1 MQQFFFSASKEFG
14 AEITR
19 LLDFVHPATVALWN
33 LRWQVQGFVA
43 ATGNATD
50 DDLSER
56 FGSGSGF
63 PARNLKKSC
72 IETPWAE
79 QTEQFA
85 QIVAANVI
93 ALYESWAEEVFSETI
108 NMNPKHKKWVQFPSR
123 GVNGRRHEGIR
134 DTLAEIRSA
143 GISPEMRS
151 AFFPVYS
158 ASKWNGVAHLDEMT
172 VLYRYHKEIR
182 NSFMH
187 SGGRASDLAET
198 AWSNV
203 SGLTRADVGGR
214 RNPILTQVTEG
225 QRISYSMEQ
234 ASDLAAVII
243 RLIHSI
249 DAELSSSMYAEQYFL
264 ESWSS
269 WSERGKYKEL
279 PSDPIQR
286 DRRIAKICRK
296 VGFVTPANPAAV
308 IALGRK
314 AGFVH

>member
-14 AEITR
+14 AEVTR

-50 DDLSER
+50 DDLSDR

-72 IETPWAE
+72 IETPWAD
-79 QTEQFA
+79 QMEQFA

-93 ALYESWAEEVFSETI
+93 ALYESWAEEVFKNQI
-108 NMNPKHKKWVQFPSR
+108 GMHGMHHKWVQFPSR
-123 GVNGRRHEGIR
+123 GISGRQDKGVRDVLADIR
-134 DTLAEIRSA
+134 NT
-143 GISPEMRS
+143 GVSPEMQS

-158 ASKWNGVAHLDEMT
+158 GSKRNGVAHLDEMA

-187 SGGRASDLAET
+187 SGGRASKVAED
-198 AWSNV
+198 AWSNA

-214 RNPILTQVTEG
+214 RNPIVTQVTEG
-225 QRISYSMEQ
+225 QRIAYSMEQ

-249 DAELSSSMYAEQYFL
+249 DAELSSSAYAEQYFL
-264 ESWSS
+264 NAWRSWT
-269 WSERGKYKEL
+269 ELAKYKAL
-279 PSDPIQR
+279 PSDPTQR

-296 VGFVTPANPAAV
+296 VGFVAPVDPAAV
-308 IALGRK
+308 IALGRN
-314 AGFVH
+314 AGLVN